1 MEIKN
6 IQIGSISAE
15 VNNDRASNKKLPTQK
30 EIQNWIVNHI
40 AELLEVNPNRINA
53 TSSFDRYGLDSVI
66 AVSLTG
72 DLEDWL
78 GTELDPT
85 LLYDYPTIERL
96 AHHLAEELEIATY
109 APVLEERAIL
119 AESGEYHGK

>member
-15 VNNDRASNKKLPTQK
+15 VKNDRASNKKLPTQK

-40 AELLEVNPNRINA
+40 AELLEVNPNRIDV
-53 TSSFDRYGLDSVI
+53 TSSFDRYGLDSAA
-66 AVSLTG
+66 AVALTG

-78 GTELDPT
+78 GTEIEPT
-85 LLYDYPTIERL
+85 LLFDYPTIERL
-96 AHHLAEELEIATY
+96 AHHVAEDLEIA
-109 APVLEERAIL
+109 A
-119 AESGEYHGK
+119 